1 MHQFHAQA
9 LSIGLTSYNGG
20 LYIGLMADRDALED
34 LDVIATSIRE
44 SIIGLR
50 ASIEQRA
57 SSPGPTGEKHLRVVA
72 S

>member
-1 MHQFHAQA
+1 
-9 LSIGLTSYNGG
+9 
-20 LYIGLMADRDALED
+20 MADRDALED

-50 ASIEQRA
+50 ASIEQRT